1 VVASASGV
9 LLAETR
15 RKPGRVLLTGLAV
28 IVATVFAAGTMLFSE
43 TLRGYLTEGDVVTP
57 AGAGVVVR
65 LDDLAGVGGPD
76 DAREL
81 VEKLA
86 DVDGVAEAVGVW
98 DASASATANGAS
110 AEWSVVSDPMTGPLS
125 RLDTPAQGSLP
136 AGPGEVVIG
145 EQTAERT
152 GLAPGGTVTIPEDYG
167 EPERTLTVTGV
178 VDVPYDGAT
187 NWMFA
192 VPDDAVF
199 ARGWP
204 YQIDVAAA
212 AGIDPAELV
221 GGVGDVVGNPSAVV
235 TGEEQRT
242 AEGESA
248 AEAVTAVLIGVGVF
262 AGLSVV
268 AAVVVVASTF
278 RIVLTQ
284 RRTQLAL
291 LRCVGARR
299 GQLIRAVL
307 AEAVVTGLVAGLL
320 GVGVAMLA
328 GYGLLAIMAG
338 SGMTDVPDLVVS
350 WPMLAGVLL
359 VAVLATVVAAVA
371 PALAAARIP
380 PVAALGTA
388 GSGEAGAPKTAG
400 RLVFAGL
407 LAAAAAGLAV
417 LGSASGG
424 SPLEAMLTV
433 AVSGMT
439 AFAAVIAAGPVLVRV
454 IGATV
459 GRLVAVIGRG
469 PGRLATANAAQVPR
483 RTAATIS
490 VLSLGVGLTSALLV
504 ALATVQAGA
513 EQTIA
518 EQFPSEIL
526 VSALDS
532 SSAEAFAGKLSENPD
547 LVARAD
553 GDVVLVEPADGAN
566 VAAVRSAV
574 EAAADEEGLTVEFAA
589 DARAE
594 LENQL
599 AISSMIGL
607 GLVGM
612 TLLVAVVGVG
622 VTLMLSVTE
631 RVRETGLL
639 RAVGLTRPGVRTM
652 VALEAALSGSGAAVL
667 GVGIGAVY
675 GLLAA
680 TALELDTASAQ
691 VPVLQLI
698 GLVVA
703 VVVVAMLAA
712 VVPAL
717 RAGRVSPIRALQE
730 A

>member
-1 VVASASGV
+1 MVAGYA
-9 LLAETR
+9 L
-15 RKPGRVLLTGLAV
+15 LAV
-28 IVATVFAAGTMLFSE
+28 IRS
-43 TLRGYLTEGDVVTP
+43 
-57 AGAGVVVR
+57 
-65 LDDLAGVGGPD
+65 
-76 DAREL
+76 
-81 VEKLA
+81 
-86 DVDGVAEAVGVW
+86 
-98 DASASATANGAS
+98 
-110 AEWSVVSDPMTGPLS
+110 
-125 RLDTPAQGSLP
+125 
-136 AGPGEVVIG
+136 
-145 EQTAERT
+145 
-152 GLAPGGTVTIPEDYG
+152 
-167 EPERTLTVTGV
+167 
-178 VDVPYDGAT
+178 
-187 NWMFA
+187 
-192 VPDDAVF
+192 
-199 ARGWP
+199 
-204 YQIDVAAA
+204 
-212 AGIDPAELV
+212 
-221 GGVGDVVGNPSAVV
+221 
-235 TGEEQRT
+235 
-242 AEGESA
+242 
-248 AEAVTAVLIGVGVF
+248 
-262 AGLSVV
+262 
-268 AAVVVVASTF
+268 
-278 RIVLTQ
+278 
-284 RRTQLAL
+284 
-291 LRCVGARR
+291 
-299 GQLIRAVL
+299 
-307 AEAVVTGLVAGLL
+307 
-320 GVGVAMLA
+320 
-328 GYGLLAIMAG
+328 
-338 SGMTDVPDLVVS
+338 SGMRDVPDLVVS

-359 VAVLATVVAAVA
+359 VAVLATVVAALA

-380 PVAALGTA
+380 PVAALGSA
-388 GSGEAGAPKTAG
+388 GSGEAGTPKTAG

-407 LAAAAAGLAV
+407 LAAAAAGMAV

-424 SPLEAMLTV
+424 SPLEAMLTI

-439 AFAAVIAAGPVLVRV
+439 AFAAVIAAGPVLVRA

-459 GRLVAVIGRG
+459 GRLVAVIGG

-526 VSALDS
+526 VSALDA
-532 SSAEAFAGKLSENPD
+532 SSAEAFAGKLSENRD

-553 GDVVLVEPADGAN
+553 GDVVLVEPAEGAS
-566 VAAVRSAV
+566 AGSVRAAV

-612 TLLVAVVGVG
+612 TMLVAVVGVG

-639 RAVGLTRPGVRTM
+639 RAVGLSRPGVWTM
-652 VALEAALSGSGAAVL
+652 VALEAALSGSGAALL
-667 GVGIGAVY
+667 GVVIGAVY
-675 GLLAA
+675 GLLGAK
-680 TALELDTASAQ
+680 ALELDTASAQ
-691 VPVLQLI
+691 VPALQLV

-712 VVPAL
+712 VAPAI

>member
-1 VVASASGV
+1 
-9 LLAETR
+9 
-15 RKPGRVLLTGLAV
+15 
-28 IVATVFAAGTMLFSE
+28 
-43 TLRGYLTEGDVVTP
+43 
-57 AGAGVVVR
+57 
-65 LDDLAGVGGPD
+65 
-76 DAREL
+76 
-81 VEKLA
+81 
-86 DVDGVAEAVGVW
+86 
-98 DASASATANGAS
+98 
-110 AEWSVVSDPMTGPLS
+110 
-125 RLDTPAQGSLP
+125 
-136 AGPGEVVIG
+136 
-145 EQTAERT
+145 
-152 GLAPGGTVTIPEDYG
+152 
-167 EPERTLTVTGV
+167 
-178 VDVPYDGAT
+178 
-187 NWMFA
+187 
-192 VPDDAVF
+192 
-199 ARGWP
+199 
-204 YQIDVAAA
+204 
-212 AGIDPAELV
+212 
-221 GGVGDVVGNPSAVV
+221 
-235 TGEEQRT
+235 
-242 AEGESA
+242 
-248 AEAVTAVLIGVGVF
+248 
-262 AGLSVV
+262 
-268 AAVVVVASTF
+268 
-278 RIVLTQ
+278 
-284 RRTQLAL
+284 
-291 LRCVGARR
+291 
-299 GQLIRAVL
+299 
-307 AEAVVTGLVAGLL
+307 
-320 GVGVAMLA
+320 
-328 GYGLLAIMAG
+328 
-338 SGMTDVPDLVVS
+338 
-350 WPMLAGVLL
+350 
-359 VAVLATVVAAVA
+359 VLATVVAALA

-388 GSGEAGAPKTAG
+388 GSGEAGAPKTVG

-424 SPLEAMLTV
+424 SPLQAMLTI

-439 AFAAVIAAGPVLVRV
+439 AFAAVIAAGPVLVRA

-526 VSALDS
+526 VSAFDS

-553 GDVVLVEPADGAN
+553 GDVVLVEPAEGAN
-566 VAAVRSAV
+566 AAAVRAAV
-574 EAAADEEGLTVEFAA
+574 EAAADEEGMTVEFAA

-631 RVRETGLL
+631 RVREAGLL
-639 RAVGLTRPGVRTM
+639 RAVGLSRPGVRTM

-675 GLLAA
+675 GLLGAE
-680 TALELDTASAQ
+680 ALELDTASAQ
-691 VPVLQLI
+691 VPALQLV

-712 VVPAL
+712 VVPAM